1 MTIRNRRGMPKNGA
15 VKTLK
20 DIAYKQ
26 TEVHGRGDLIP
37 LFLLRERNGIS
48 LFLAFHLTNYP
59 PEI

>member
-26 TEVHGRGDLIP
+26 TEVHGKVKYRCSYFESEIKW
-37 LFLLRERNGIS
+37 
-48 LFLAFHLTNYP
+48 HLTVP
-59 PEI
+59 CFSSHEFSS